1 MLYLVCSKE
10 STLLTNYKKVEFI
23 MKNEKMTVSEK
34 FEQVLGILKVAKASD
49 EIVEFIEERKAMHE
63 KRATKSKGKL
73 SKVQKE
79 NVGLVEQINA
89 FFFEQAD
96 PEVAYTSKEV
106 SLAIEGM
113 ADFTP
118 QKMTALLKKA
128 EVERVDKATNDPK
141 KVGYKA
147 K

>member
-1 MLYLVCSKE
+1 
-10 STLLTNYKKVEFI
+10 
-23 MKNEKMTVSEK
+23 MKNEKLTVGEK
-34 FEQVLGILKVAKASD
+34 FEQVLSILKVAKASD
-49 EIVEFIEERKAMHE
+49 ELVEFIEERKAMHE

-79 NVGLVEQINA
+79 NVELVEQINA
-89 FFFEQAD
+89 FFFEQAN

-128 EVERVDKATNDPK
+128 DVERVDKATNDPK
-141 KVGYKA
+141 KVGYKV

>member
-1 MLYLVCSKE
+1 
-10 STLLTNYKKVEFI
+10 

-49 EIVEFIEERKAMHE
+49 EVVEFIEERKAMHE

-79 NVGLVEQINA
+79 NVELVEQINA
-89 FFFEQAD
+89 FFFEQAN

-106 SLAIEGM
+106 SAAIEGM
-113 ADFTP
+113 AAFTP

-128 EVERVDKATNDPK
+128 DVERVDKATNDAK
-141 KVGYKA
+141 KVGYKV

>member
-1 MLYLVCSKE
+1 
-10 STLLTNYKKVEFI
+10 

-34 FEQVLGILKVAKASD
+34 FEQVLAILKVAKASD
-49 EIVEFIEERKAMHE
+49 EVVEFIEERKAMHE

-79 NVGLVEQINA
+79 NLELVEQINA
-89 FFFEQAD
+89 FFFEQAN

-128 EVERVDKATNDPK
+128 DVERVDKATNDAK

>member
-1 MLYLVCSKE
+1 
-10 STLLTNYKKVEFI
+10 

-49 EIVEFIEERKAMHE
+49 EIVDFIEERKAMHE

-79 NVGLVEQINA
+79 NVELVAQINA
-89 FFFEQAD
+89 FFFEQAK

-106 SLAIEGM
+106 SLAIEEM

-128 EVERVDKATNDPK
+128 DVERVDKATNDPK
-141 KVGYKA
+141 KVGYKV

>member
-1 MLYLVCSKE
+1 
-10 STLLTNYKKVEFI
+10 

-63 KRATKSKGKL
+63 KRATNSKGKL

-79 NVGLVEQINA
+79 NVELVAQINA
-89 FFFEQAD
+89 FFFEQAN

-128 EVERVDKATNDPK
+128 DVERVDKATNDPK
-141 KVGYKA
+141 KVGYKV

>member
-1 MLYLVCSKE
+1 
-10 STLLTNYKKVEFI
+10 

-49 EIVEFIEERKAMHE
+49 EVVEFIEERKAMHE

-79 NVGLVEQINA
+79 NLGLVEQINA
-89 FFFEQAD
+89 FFFEQAN

-128 EVERVDKATNDPK
+128 EVERVDKATNDAK
-141 KVGYKA
+141 KVGYKV

>member
-1 MLYLVCSKE
+1 
-10 STLLTNYKKVEFI
+10 

-49 EIVEFIEERKAMHE
+49 EVVEFIEERKAMHE

-79 NVGLVEQINA
+79 NVELVEQINA
-89 FFFEQAD
+89 FFFEQAN

-128 EVERVDKATNDPK
+128 DVERVDKATNDAK
-141 KVGYKA
+141 KVGYKV

>member
-1 MLYLVCSKE
+1 
-10 STLLTNYKKVEFI
+10 

-79 NVGLVEQINA
+79 NLELVEQINA
-89 FFFEQAD
+89 FFFEQAN

-128 EVERVDKATNDPK
+128 DVERVDKATNDAK

>member
-1 MLYLVCSKE
+1 
-10 STLLTNYKKVEFI
+10 

-34 FEQVLGILKVAKASD
+34 FEQVLVILKVAKASD
-49 EIVEFIEERKAMHE
+49 EVVEFIEERKAMHE

-79 NVGLVEQINA
+79 NVELVEQINA
-89 FFFEQAD
+89 FFFEQAN

-113 ADFTP
+113 AVFTP

-128 EVERVDKATNDPK
+128 DVERVDKATNDAK
-141 KVGYKA
+141 KVGYKV

>member
-1 MLYLVCSKE
+1 
-10 STLLTNYKKVEFI
+10 

-63 KRATKSKGKL
+63 KRATNSKGKL

-79 NVGLVEQINA
+79 NVELVKQINA
-89 FFFEQAD
+89 FFFEQAN

-128 EVERVDKATNDPK
+128 DVERVDKATNDPK
-141 KVGYKA
+141 KVGYKV

>member
-1 MLYLVCSKE
+1 
-10 STLLTNYKKVEFI
+10 

-34 FEQVLGILKVAKASD
+34 FEKVLGILKVAKASD
-49 EIVEFIEERKAMHE
+49 ELVEFIEERKAMHE

-79 NVGLVEQINA
+79 NLGLVEQINA
-89 FFFEQAD
+89 FFFEQAS

-113 ADFTP
+113 ANFTP

-128 EVERVDKATNDPK
+128 DVERVDKATNDPK
-141 KVGYKA
+141 KVGYKV

>member
-1 MLYLVCSKE
+1 MRLPRDLFQR
-10 STLLTNYKKVEFI
+10 LLN
-23 MKNEKMTVSEK
+23 M
-34 FEQVLGILKVAKASD
+34 QVLGILKVAKASD
-49 EIVEFIEERKAMHE
+49 EVVEFIEERKAMHE
-63 KRATKSKGKL
+63 KRVTKSKGKL

-79 NVGLVEQINA
+79 NVELVEQINA
-89 FFFEQAD
+89 FFFEQAN
-96 PEVAYTSKEV
+96 PKVAYTSKEV

-128 EVERVDKATNDPK
+128 DVERVDKATNDPK
-141 KVGYKA
+141 KVGYKV

>member
-1 MLYLVCSKE
+1 
-10 STLLTNYKKVEFI
+10 
-23 MKNEKMTVSEK
+23 MTVSEK

-49 EIVEFIEERKAMHE
+49 EVVEFIEERKAMHE

-79 NVGLVEQINA
+79 NLELVEQINA
-89 FFFEQAD
+89 FFFEQAN

-128 EVERVDKATNDPK
+128 DVERVDKATNDAK
-141 KVGYKA
+141 KVGYKV

>member
-1 MLYLVCSKE
+1 
-10 STLLTNYKKVEFI
+10 

-63 KRATKSKGKL
+63 KRATNSKGKL

-79 NVGLVEQINA
+79 NVELVEQINA
-89 FFFEQAD
+89 FFFEQAN

-128 EVERVDKATNDPK
+128 DVERVDKATNDPK
-141 KVGYKA
+141 KVGYKV

>member
-1 MLYLVCSKE
+1 
-10 STLLTNYKKVEFI
+10 

-49 EIVEFIEERKAMHE
+49 EVVEFIEERKAMHE

-79 NVGLVEQINA
+79 NLELVEQINA
-89 FFFEQAD
+89 FFFEQAN

-128 EVERVDKATNDPK
+128 DVERVDKATNDAK
-141 KVGYKA
+141 KVGYKV

>member
-1 MLYLVCSKE
+1 
-10 STLLTNYKKVEFI
+10 

-49 EIVEFIEERKAMHE
+49 EVVEFIEERKAMHE

-79 NVGLVEQINA
+79 NVELVEQINA
-89 FFFEQAD
+89 FFFEQAN

-128 EVERVDKATNDPK
+128 DVERVDKATNDPK
-141 KVGYKA
+141 KVGYKV

>member
-1 MLYLVCSKE
+1 
-10 STLLTNYKKVEFI
+10 

-49 EIVEFIEERKAMHE
+49 EVVEFIEERKAMHE

-79 NVGLVEQINA
+79 NLELVAQINA
-89 FFFEQAD
+89 FFFEQAN

-128 EVERVDKATNDPK
+128 EVERVDKATNDAK
-141 KVGYKA
+141 KVGYKV

>member
-1 MLYLVCSKE
+1 
-10 STLLTNYKKVEFI
+10 

-79 NVGLVEQINA
+79 NLELVEQINA
-89 FFFEQAD
+89 FFFEQAN

-128 EVERVDKATNDPK
+128 EVERVDKATNDAK
-141 KVGYKA
+141 KVGYKV

>member
-1 MLYLVCSKE
+1 
-10 STLLTNYKKVEFI
+10 

-34 FEQVLGILKVAKASD
+34 FEEVLGILKVAKASD

-63 KRATKSKGKL
+63 KRATNSKGKL

-79 NVGLVEQINA
+79 NVELVKQINA
-89 FFFEQAD
+89 FFFEQAN

-128 EVERVDKATNDPK
+128 DVERVDKATNDPK
-141 KVGYKA
+141 KVGYKV

>member
-1 MLYLVCSKE
+1 
-10 STLLTNYKKVEFI
+10 
-23 MKNEKMTVSEK
+23 MKNEKLTVGEK
-34 FEQVLGILKVAKASD
+34 FEQVLEILKVAKASD
-49 EIVEFIEERKAMHE
+49 EVVEFIEGRKAMHE

-79 NVGLVEQINA
+79 NLELVEQINA
-89 FFFEQAD
+89 FFFEQAN
-96 PEVAYTSKEV
+96 PEIAYTSKEV
-106 SLAIEGM
+106 SLAIDGM

-128 EVERVDKATNDPK
+128 DVERVDKATNDAK
-141 KVGYKA
+141 KVGYKV

>member
-1 MLYLVCSKE
+1 
-10 STLLTNYKKVEFI
+10 

-34 FEQVLGILKVAKASD
+34 FEQVLVILKVAKASD
-49 EIVEFIEERKAMHE
+49 EVVEFIEERKAMHE

-79 NVGLVEQINA
+79 NVELVEQINA
-89 FFFEQAD
+89 FFLEQAN

-113 ADFTP
+113 AVFTP

-128 EVERVDKATNDPK
+128 DVERVDKATNDPK
-141 KVGYKA
+141 KVGYKV

>member
-1 MLYLVCSKE
+1 
-10 STLLTNYKKVEFI
+10 
-23 MKNEKMTVSEK
+23 MKNEKLTVGEK
-34 FEQVLGILKVAKASD
+34 FEQVLAILKVAKASD
-49 EIVEFIEERKAMHE
+49 EVVEFIEERKAMHE

-79 NVGLVEQINA
+79 NLELVEQINA
-89 FFFEQAD
+89 FFFEQAN

-128 EVERVDKATNDPK
+128 EVERVDKATNDAK
-141 KVGYKA
+141 KVGYKV

>member
-1 MLYLVCSKE
+1 
-10 STLLTNYKKVEFI
+10 

-79 NVGLVEQINA
+79 NVVLVEQINA
-89 FFFEQAD
+89 FFFEQAN

-128 EVERVDKATNDPK
+128 DVERVDKATNDPK
-141 KVGYKA
+141 KVGYKV

>member
-34 FEQVLGILKVAKASD
+34 FEQVLGILKVAEASD
-49 EIVEFIEERKAMHE
+49 EIEFIEERKAMHE
-63 KRATKSKGKL
+63 KRAAKSKGKL

-79 NVGLVEQINA
+79 NVELVEQINA
-89 FFFEQAD
+89 FFFEQAN

-113 ADFTP
+113 AGFTP

-128 EVERVDKATNDPK
+128 DVERVDKATNDPK
-141 KVGYKA
+141 KVGYKV

>member
-1 MLYLVCSKE
+1 
-10 STLLTNYKKVEFI
+10 

-34 FEQVLGILKVAKASD
+34 FEQVLEILEVAKASD

-63 KRATKSKGKL
+63 KRATNSKGKL

-79 NVGLVEQINA
+79 NLKLVEQINA
-89 FFFEQAD
+89 FFFEQAN

-118 QKMTALLKKA
+118 QKMTTLLKKA
-128 EVERVDKATNDPK
+128 DVERVDKATNDPK
-141 KVGYKA
+141 KVGYKV

>member
-1 MLYLVCSKE
+1 
-10 STLLTNYKKVEFI
+10 

-49 EIVEFIEERKAMHE
+49 EVVEFIEERKAMHE
-63 KRATKSKGKL
+63 KRATNSKGKL

-79 NVGLVEQINA
+79 NVELVEQINA
-89 FFFEQAD
+89 FFFEQAN

-106 SLAIEGM
+106 SAAIEGM
-113 ADFTP
+113 AAFTP

-128 EVERVDKATNDPK
+128 DVERVDKATNDPK
-141 KVGYKA
+141 KVGYKV

>member
-1 MLYLVCSKE
+1 
-10 STLLTNYKKVEFI
+10 

-49 EIVEFIEERKAMHE
+49 ENVEFIEERKAMHE

-79 NVGLVEQINA
+79 NVELVEQINA
-89 FFFEQAD
+89 FFFEQAN
-96 PEVAYTSKEV
+96 PKVAYTSKEV

-113 ADFTP
+113 VDFTP

-128 EVERVDKATNDPK
+128 DVERVDKATNDAK
-141 KVGYKA
+141 KVGYKV

>member
-1 MLYLVCSKE
+1 
-10 STLLTNYKKVEFI
+10 

-49 EIVEFIEERKAMHE
+49 EVVEFIEERKAMHE

-79 NVGLVEQINA
+79 NLELVEQINA
-89 FFFEQAD
+89 FFFEQAN

-106 SLAIEGM
+106 SVAIEGM

-128 EVERVDKATNDPK
+128 DVERVDKATNDPK
-141 KVGYKA
+141 KVGYKV

>member
-1 MLYLVCSKE
+1 
-10 STLLTNYKKVEFI
+10 

-79 NVGLVEQINA
+79 NVELVEQINA
-89 FFFEQAD
+89 FFFEQAN

-128 EVERVDKATNDPK
+128 DVERVDKATNDAK
-141 KVGYKA
+141 KVGYKV

>member
-1 MLYLVCSKE
+1 
-10 STLLTNYKKVEFI
+10 

-49 EIVEFIEERKAMHE
+49 EVVEFIEERKAMHE

-79 NVGLVEQINA
+79 NLELVEQINA
-89 FFFEQAD
+89 FFFEQAN

-128 EVERVDKATNDPK
+128 EVEKVDKATNDAK
-141 KVGYKA
+141 KVGYKV

>member
-1 MLYLVCSKE
+1 
-10 STLLTNYKKVEFI
+10 

-79 NVGLVEQINA
+79 NVELVEQINA
-89 FFFEQAD
+89 FFFEQAN

-106 SLAIEGM
+106 SVAIEGM

-128 EVERVDKATNDPK
+128 DVERVDKATNDPK
-141 KVGYKA
+141 KVGYKV

>member
-1 MLYLVCSKE
+1 
-10 STLLTNYKKVEFI
+10 

-49 EIVEFIEERKAMHE
+49 EVVEFIEERKAMHE

-79 NVGLVEQINA
+79 NVELVEQINA
-89 FFFEQAD
+89 FFFEQAN

-113 ADFTP
+113 AGFTP

-128 EVERVDKATNDPK
+128 EVERVDKATNDAK
-141 KVGYKA
+141 KVGYKV

>member
-1 MLYLVCSKE
+1 
-10 STLLTNYKKVEFI
+10 

-49 EIVEFIEERKAMHE
+49 EVVEFIEERKAMHE

-79 NVGLVEQINA
+79 NLELVAQINA
-89 FFFEQAD
+89 FFFEQAN

-128 EVERVDKATNDPK
+128 DVERVDKATNDAK
-141 KVGYKA
+141 KVGYKV

>member
-1 MLYLVCSKE
+1 
-10 STLLTNYKKVEFI
+10 

-34 FEQVLGILKVAKASD
+34 FEQVLVILKVAKASD
-49 EIVEFIEERKAMHE
+49 EVVEFIEERKAMHE
-63 KRATKSKGKL
+63 KRTTKSKGKL

-79 NVGLVEQINA
+79 NVELVEQINA
-89 FFFEQAD
+89 FFLEQAN

-113 ADFTP
+113 VDFTP

-128 EVERVDKATNDPK
+128 DVERVDKATNDPK
-141 KVGYKA
+141 KVGYKV

>member
-1 MLYLVCSKE
+1 
-10 STLLTNYKKVEFI
+10 

-49 EIVEFIEERKAMHE
+49 EVVEFIEERKAMHE
-63 KRATKSKGKL
+63 KRATNSKGKL

-79 NVGLVEQINA
+79 NLELVAQINA
-89 FFFEQAD
+89 FFFEQAN

-128 EVERVDKATNDPK
+128 EVERVDKATNDAK
-141 KVGYKA
+141 KVGYKV

>member
-1 MLYLVCSKE
+1 
-10 STLLTNYKKVEFI
+10 
-23 MKNEKMTVSEK
+23 MKNEKLTVGEK
-34 FEQVLGILKVAKASD
+34 FEQVLSILKVAKASD
-49 EIVEFIEERKAMHE
+49 ELVDFIEERKAMHE

-79 NVGLVEQINA
+79 NVELVEQISA
-89 FFFEQAD
+89 FFFEQAN

-128 EVERVDKATNDPK
+128 DVERVDKATNDPK
-141 KVGYKA
+141 KVGYKV

>member
-1 MLYLVCSKE
+1 
-10 STLLTNYKKVEFI
+10 
-23 MKNEKMTVSEK
+23 MKNEKLTVGEK
-34 FEQVLGILKVAKASD
+34 FEQVLAILKVAKASD
-49 EIVEFIEERKAMHE
+49 EVVEFIEERKAMHE

-79 NVGLVEQINA
+79 NVELVEQINA
-89 FFFEQAD
+89 FFFEQAN

-106 SLAIEGM
+106 SAAIEGM

-128 EVERVDKATNDPK
+128 DVERVDKATNDPK
-141 KVGYKA
+141 KVGYKV

>member
-1 MLYLVCSKE
+1 
-10 STLLTNYKKVEFI
+10 

-63 KRATKSKGKL
+63 KRATNSKGKL

-79 NVGLVEQINA
+79 NVELVEQINA

-128 EVERVDKATNDPK
+128 DVERVDKATNDPK
-141 KVGYKA
+141 KVGYKV

>member
-1 MLYLVCSKE
+1 
-10 STLLTNYKKVEFI
+10 

-34 FEQVLGILKVAKASD
+34 FEQVLVILKVAKASD
-49 EIVEFIEERKAMHE
+49 EVVEFIEERKAMHE

-79 NVGLVEQINA
+79 NVELVEQINA
-89 FFFEQAD
+89 FFFKQAN
-96 PEVAYTSKEV
+96 PKVAYTSKEV

-113 ADFTP
+113 VDFTP

-128 EVERVDKATNDPK
+128 DVERVDKATNDPK
-141 KVGYKA
+141 KVGYKV